1 MNKYEKLLYKE
12 NENSLITPFG
22 CTESSYLWTN
32 ENMYLYDNEDLKD
45 KKVLTVT
52 SSGDHALNAILNGAK
67 NIDSF
72 DINLYSKYVSAL
84 KIAMIKKYDYNAFY
98 YRVNWIEN
106 IGGLNFNAKEN
117 MVEELKEYLTYDE
130 YMFWKTE
137 EYLRINNKI
146 CFYDIVNTNLYRN
159 LNKYNNVYSYKKLRR
174 MLGDVSISYN
184 DFDIKDIS
192 DNINNKYD
200 CIYVSNILEFFLSS
214 DKEYKEVVQSLDGIL
229 NKRGKIHGYDFNWN
243 MNAKYID
250 KYPNNLDYKYS
261 ETKDKKCSEKVF
273 VLQKIK

>member
-130 YMFWKTE
+130 YMFWETE

-174 MLGDVSISYN
+174 MLGDVSIIYN

-214 DKEYKEVVQSLDGIL
+214 DKEYKKVVQSLDGIL
-229 NKRGKIHGYDFNWN
+229 NKKGKIHGYDFNWN

>member
-214 DKEYKEVVQSLDGIL
+214 DKEYKKVVQSLDGIL

-250 KYPNNLDYKYS
+250 K
-261 ETKDKKCSEKVF
+261 KDKKCSEKVF

>member
-45 KKVLTVT
+45 KKILTVT

-174 MLGDVSISYN
+174 MLGDVSIIYN

-214 DKEYKEVVQSLDGIL
+214 DKEYKKVVQSLDGIL

>member
-174 MLGDVSISYN
+174 MLGDVSIIYN

-214 DKEYKEVVQSLDGIL
+214 DKEYKKVVQSLDGIL